1 MAVVG
6 VCEDDVAL
14 RGVLVAA
21 LKGAGH
27 EVVSTSTGEQAVRL
41 LGKDSGVQVCVLDI
55 GLPDADGRDVCLA
68 LRAAG
73 QPAPV
78 LFLTALGAVHER
90 LAGFHA
96 GGDDYLTKPFAVSE
110 LLVRLDAL
118 ARRGTTPAASET
130 GLRLDAGKHAITF
143 GAQDVRLSPTE
154 FRLFATIAGRAGEV
168 VRRGTLMAAGWPD
181 GAMVSDNTLDSYIRR
196 LRTKLEGIEAP
207 VGIETVRGV
216 GYTLR

>member
-1 MAVVG
+1 MVVVG

-14 RGVLVAA
+14 RGVLVSA
-21 LKGAGH
+21 LRGAGH
-27 EVVSTSTGEQAVRL
+27 DVVVTSNGEQATRL
-41 LGKDSGVQVCVLDI
+41 LGKDSGVQVCVIDI

-68 LRAAG
+68 LRASG
-73 QPAPV
+73 QQAPV

-96 GGDDYLTKPFAVSE
+96 GGDDYLTKPFSVSE
-110 LLVRLDAL
+110 LLVRIEAL
-118 ARRGTTPAASET
+118 SRRAATSSSGEA
-130 GLRLDAGKHAITF
+130 GLQLDAGKHAITF
-143 GAQDVRLSPTE
+143 GAQEVRLSPTE

-168 VRRGTLMAAGWPD
+168 VRRGTLVAAGWPD

-196 LRTKLEGIEAP
+196 LRTKLEGIDAP

>member
-1 MAVVG
+1 MAVLG

-27 EVVSTSTGEQAVRL
+27 DVVATGTGQQAVRL
-41 LGKDSGVQVCVLDI
+41 LGKESGVQVVVLDI

-110 LLVRLDAL
+110 LLVRLEAL
-118 ARRGTTPAASET
+118 ARRAATRAPSQV

-143 GAQDVRLSPTE
+143 GAEEVRLSPTE
-154 FRLFATIAGRAGEV
+154 FRLFATIAGRAEEV
-168 VRRGTLMAAGWPD
+168 VRRGTLVAAGWPD
-181 GAMVSDNTLDSYIRR
+181 GAMVSDNTLDSYVRR
-196 LRTKLEGIEAP
+196 LRVKLEGIDAP
-207 VGIETVRGV
+207 VGIETIRGV

>member
-1 MAVVG
+1 MQ
-6 VCEDDVAL
+6 
-14 RGVLVAA
+14 VL
-21 LKGAGH
+21 
-27 EVVSTSTGEQAVRL
+27 
-41 LGKDSGVQVCVLDI
+41 VLDI

-73 QPAPV
+73 QTAPV

-110 LLVRLDAL
+110 LLVRVDAL
-118 ARRGTTPAASET
+118 ARRGSAATAPKT

-143 GAQDVRLSPTE
+143 GVQEARLSPTE
-154 FRLFATIAGRAGEV
+154 FRLFATIAGRPGEV
-168 VRRGTLMAAGWPD
+168 VRRSTLVAAGWPD

-196 LRTKLEGIEAP
+196 LRAKLEGIDAP

>member
-14 RGVLVAA
+14 RGILVRA

-27 EVVSTSTGEQAVRL
+27 DVVATGTGEQAVRL
-41 LGKDSGVQVCVLDI
+41 LGKESRVQVVVLDV

-68 LRAAG
+68 LRAGG
-73 QPAPV
+73 QSAPV

-110 LLVRLDAL
+110 LLVRVEAL
-118 ARRGTTPAASET
+118 ARRAGGPATMES

-143 GAQDVRLSPTE
+143 GAHEARLSPTE
-154 FRLFATIAGRAGEV
+154 FRLFATIAGRRGEV
-168 VRRGTLMAAGWPD
+168 VRRGALVAAGWPD
-181 GAMVSDNTLDSYIRR
+181 GAMVSDNTLDSYVRR
-196 LRTKLEGIEAP
+196 LRAKLGGIDAP
-207 VGIETVRGV
+207 VVIETVRGV
-216 GYTLR
+216 GYTMR